1 MAKYKAHLFLLVF
14 LSMYLFVKLLIKNDL
29 VDSFFF
35 RFYFTDLLF
44 VPSMCLFALIGVRSL
59 KRDNKIRIPVK
70 YVFAQT
76 VFVSI
81 LFEYVLPSSQTYA
94 KLQTA
99 DFWMQSFIYWCN
111 TIFINPKKA
120 VDFLFF

>member
-14 LSMYLFVKLLIKNDL
+14 LSMYLFVKLLMKNDL

-99 DFWMQSFIYWCN
+99 DFLDAVMYFIGAILYLLLQ
-111 TIFINPKKA
+111 KK
-120 VDFLFF
+120 L

>member
-14 LSMYLFVKLLIKNDL
+14 LSMYLFVKLLMKNDL
-29 VDSFFF
+29 VDSSFF

-59 KRDNKIRIPVK
+59 KRDNKIRIPIK

-81 LFEYVLPSSQTYA
+81 LFEYVLPSSQTYS

-99 DFWMQSFIYWCN
+99 DFLDVVMYFIGAILYLL
-111 TIFINPKKA
+111 IQKR
-120 VDFLFF
+120 L